1 MAINNGN
8 MPNTTQDNNGQTIN
22 STPSVEKTA
31 CVNNDKEASKEL
43 EKLKEEKDRYFND
56 WQRARADLAN
66 YKKDEQKRLEEVIKF
81 ANERLIKELINILD
95 SFDLAL
101 ASWESQTNTS
111 LTEEKY
117 LKGIWLI
124 KNQLDDLLAREGVN
138 EIVVK
143 IGQLPDLNYQEV
155 VSEIESSDYPPGTV
169 ANVFQ
174 KGYLYQGKIIRP
186 ARVAVAKTK
195 K

>member
-1 MAINNGN
+1 MAINNAN

-22 STPSVEKTA
+22 STSSVEKTA
-31 CVNNDKEASKEL
+31 CVNNDKEVSKEL

>member
-1 MAINNGN
+1 MAINNAN
-8 MPNTTQDNNGQTIN
+8 IPNTTQDNNGQTIN
-22 STPSVEKTA
+22 STSSVEKTA
-31 CVNNDKEASKEL
+31 CVNNDKEVSKEL